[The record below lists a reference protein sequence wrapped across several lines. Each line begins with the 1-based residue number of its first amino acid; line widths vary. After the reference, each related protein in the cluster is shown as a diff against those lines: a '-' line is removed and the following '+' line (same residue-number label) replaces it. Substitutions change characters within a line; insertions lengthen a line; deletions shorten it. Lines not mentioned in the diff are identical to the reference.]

1 MVQTQSAEEKLEI
14 VIDKLNEAYN
24 TIQMERKEEKDNLER
39 HAKAEWAIYICS
51 RQVII
56 FINQFSS
63 YKITTF

>member
-1 MVQTQSAEEKLEI
+1 LVQTQSAEEKLEI

-51 RQVII
+51 RRVII
-56 FINQFSS
+56 FINQLCLF
-63 YKITTF
+63 